1 MTEDNRQMNG
11 NLKQDLNKKAL
22 ERTMLIA
29 QLLFKEKPAE
39 VAFEE
44 IKRTV
49 EDILGETEGVTNSP
63 KMPIFSLKN
72 YRTNF
77 KKEDG
82 KEYNSEIDNG
92 DGTISVPVMVNFI
105 IGEELKPID
114 DTLTTSQFWD
124 FRGNFSDFKY
134 HTTVFG
140 MLSDAME
147 YKEQAELFLK
157 EIEVAVKCFPTAE
170 AIFIPHS
177 GKLTDVNYF
186 KDGMKYDLAGR
197 FIRTAV
203 NARFFRIENSD
214 DFVVDTLGMFAFGLP
229 DVQVHF
235 HGLKPDD
242 VVNYVYNIASYQF
255 SENFPV
261 KSGDTI
267 DGLDESGK
275 ISADIQWKARYENSL
290 VQPLREVLDV
300 NCGEYAA
307 GARN

>member
-1 MTEDNRQMNG
+1 MNE
-11 NLKQDLNKKAL
+11 NLKQDLNKKAP

-29 QLLFKEKPAE
+29 QLLFKEKPE
-39 VAFEE
+39 DVDFGE
-44 IKRTV
+44 IKKTV
-49 EDILGETEGVTNSP
+49 EDILGETEFVSNSP
-63 KMPIFSLKN
+63 KMPIFALKN
-72 YRTNF
+72 YRTNL
-77 KKEDG
+77 KKENG

-92 DGTISVPVMVNFI
+92 DGTISVPVTVNFI

-114 DTLTTSQFWD
+114 DPLTTSQFWD

-157 EIEVAVKCFPTAE
+157 EIEVAVKCFLTAE

-214 DFVVDTLGMFAFGLP
+214 DFVVDTLGMFAFGMS

-255 SENFPV
+255 SGDFPV

-290 VQPLREVLDV
+290 IQPLREVLDI